1 MAKSRSSRF
10 LVVIGLLGLVVSA
23 GATLGCGG
31 DGDNLAEFV
40 GTWKYTAGD
49 VTFACPG
56 QADSA
61 ISLGNLKAFHLG
73 IKSDL
78 VDLSSNCGYRFDVKD
93 KVASIQQGQTCAFDD
108 GNGGTATES
117 PTSWTFTLNSATTS
131 EETLTTATTFI
142 DGTVCTISGTSH
154 LEKISK
160 D

>member
-1 MAKSRSSRF
+1 MAKNRSGRYL
-10 LVVIGLLGLVVSA
+10 LVGLAGLA
-23 GATLGCGG
+23 AATLGCGG
-31 DGDNLAEFV
+31 SSDNLAEFV
-40 GTWKYTAGD
+40 GTWKYGASA

-56 QADSA
+56 QADSP

-78 VDLSSNCGYRFDVKD
+78 VDLSSICDYRFDVKD
-93 KVASIQQGQTCAFDD
+93 KVASIQQGQSCAFDD

-142 DGTVCTISGTSH
+142 DGTICTISGTSH
-154 LEKISK
+154 LDKISK